1 MISHVRVFSLLYRE
15 KDGFL
20 HTFHN
25 TKREYSFSV
34 HPMAVL
40 PLFFYVFFLSVP
52 YRIGKDRMDFRSR
65 RRCGNVC
72 TTACSGGAVGNLF
85 AGCGKGLS
93 FSMCCE
99 WVFHRRKRQFST
111 FP

>member
-15 KDGFL
+15 KEGFL

-40 PLFFYVFFLSVP
+40 PLFLFWFMVIVF
-52 YRIGKDRMDFRSR
+52 
-65 RRCGNVC
+65 
-72 TTACSGGAVGNLF
+72 
-85 AGCGKGLS
+85 
-93 FSMCCE
+93 
-99 WVFHRRKRQFST
+99 
-111 FP
+111 

>member
-40 PLFFYVFFLSVP
+40 PLFFMFFLCLLHT
-52 YRIGKDRMDFRSR
+52 G
-65 RRCGNVC
+65 
-72 TTACSGGAVGNLF
+72 
-85 AGCGKGLS
+85 
-93 FSMCCE
+93 
-99 WVFHRRKRQFST
+99 
-111 FP
+111 

>member
-15 KDGFL
+15 KDGVL

-40 PLFFYVFFLSVP
+40 PFLFTCFLCLLHT
-52 YRIGKDRMDFRSR
+52 G
-65 RRCGNVC
+65 
-72 TTACSGGAVGNLF
+72 
-85 AGCGKGLS
+85 
-93 FSMCCE
+93 
-99 WVFHRRKRQFST
+99 
-111 FP
+111 